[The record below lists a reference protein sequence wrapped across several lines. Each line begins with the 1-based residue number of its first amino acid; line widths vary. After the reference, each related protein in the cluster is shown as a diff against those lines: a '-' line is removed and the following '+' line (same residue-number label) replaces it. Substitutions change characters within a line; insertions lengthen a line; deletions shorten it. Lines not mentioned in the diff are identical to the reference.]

1 MRVVIAGCGRVG
13 REVALGLV
21 EHGDD
26 VSVVDV
32 DRDALDVLLGRSFDG
47 TVHIGLVYDV
57 DTLRESGIEDADV
70 FLALTNSD
78 NANLMAVQIAKE
90 VFSVPRA
97 IARLD
102 DPHRETA
109 YRTLGVSFV
118 AGAKLVSEVFI
129 ERVHEPDFSY
139 HLTFPTST
147 TQVVEMV
154 MGPGAAGLSVGDLEV
169 AGKLR
174 VAALQRDGEV
184 IIPVESTDLQ
194 PGDVVVAAAVRGM
207 AARIGRY
214 LRAEET

>member
-1 MRVVIAGCGRVG
+1 MRVVIGGCGRVG

-21 EHGDD
+21 DHGDD
-26 VSVVDV
+26 VSVVDT
-32 DRDALDVLLGRSFDG
+32 DRDALDLLLGRSFDG
-47 TVHIGLVYDV
+47 TVHIGMVYDV

-102 DPHRETA
+102 DPHREGA

-129 ERVHEPDFSY
+129 ERVHEPDFAY

-154 MGPGAAGLSVGDLEV
+154 MGPASVGLAVGDLEV
-169 AGKLR
+169 EGRLR
-174 VAALQRDGEV
+174 VAALQREGRV
-184 IIPVESTDLQ
+184 IIPVESTTLR
-194 PGDVVVAAAVRGM
+194 PGDVVVAAAVRGT
-207 AARIGRY
+207 AARIKHY
-214 LRAEET
+214 LQSEEA